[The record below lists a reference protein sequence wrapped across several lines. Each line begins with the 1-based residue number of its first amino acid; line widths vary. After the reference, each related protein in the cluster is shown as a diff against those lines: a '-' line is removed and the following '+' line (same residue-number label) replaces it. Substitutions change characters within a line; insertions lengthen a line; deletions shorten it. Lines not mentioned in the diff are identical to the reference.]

1 MPRPKTREV
10 TLHRLPNVAP
20 THEGMFDALTEAVGA
35 GRLDGIGADPQPIT
49 VAGSPALWLDGQ
61 FSAQKADWCAD
72 ATRTTGLD
80 ISYGNT
86 HSAGL
91 LLIAVD
97 GTVYAIGYGGG
108 HRLIP
113 DELTD
118 PRFGLR
124 FAIRRLDP
132 GQIQDFVRRMPGS
145 RGRTDATSMAAG
157 LPVWTLGVEQHADIT
172 CRIGG
177 QLNGMQLTFSSRDNR
192 AVRAEGSA
200 GLRMR
205 LGVEPDD
212 LVSDIREIARICEH
226 EQPHP
231 ALGFVEHIQ
240 PTCDR
245 ETLAELDA
253 ALDERLGSECAA
265 DELVPVVPTSALD
278 DFRQTRTF
286 AIKIGT
292 VWSPLVYSLEA
303 AHFLQRSRVQLAG
316 RRVAALRNGQVRM
329 FSDEVG
335 RESLGSVSALKW
347 LEATVSVGSRR
358 FFLLDGH
365 WYEIGADYARATQ
378 AEIARFF
385 GNGTPSLDLPAWELT
400 KGWKER
406 DYNEFV
412 PGVRPGYVCLDRQ
425 GVRDPLGAGS
435 IVEICD
441 LLGPHNELI
450 HVKRASGSSPL
461 SHLFAQGLVSAQS
474 LLFSADAR
482 ERFAAKV
489 KHLGKGRAIRSDFIP
504 AKVVFAILLKKG
516 DQLTPSTLFP
526 FSQVTLAHTSR
537 MLQSHQINVEVIGI
551 ESGT

>member
-1 MPRPKTREV
+1 MTAWPGRPGQA
-10 TLHRLPNVAP
+10 LHVAAPQASVAP
-20 THEGMFDALTEAVGA
+20 QYLQTPIALLSHGPAAKAITRKPEPDA
-35 GRLDGIGADPQPIT
+35 
-49 VAGSPALWLDGQ
+49 
-61 FSAQKADWCAD
+61 
-72 ATRTTGLD
+72 
-80 ISYGNT
+80 
-86 HSAGL
+86 
-91 LLIAVD
+91 
-97 GTVYAIGYGGG
+97 
-108 HRLIP
+108 
-113 DELTD
+113 
-118 PRFGLR
+118 
-124 FAIRRLDP
+124 
-132 GQIQDFVRRMPGS
+132 
-145 RGRTDATSMAAG
+145 RG
-157 LPVWTLGVEQHADIT
+157 ADIT
-172 CRIGG
+172 CRLGG
-177 QLNGMQLTFSSRDNR
+177 RLQDMQLTFSSRDDR
-192 AVRAEGSA
+192 AVRAEGSS

-226 EQPHP
+226 EEPHP
-231 ALGFVEHIQ
+231 ALEFVEHIQ

-253 ALDERLGSECAA
+253 ALDARLGSECAA

-278 DFRQTRTF
+278 DFRQARTF

-303 AHFLQRSRVQLAG
+303 AYFLQRSRVQLAG

-347 LEATVSVGSRR
+347 LEATVSLGSRR

-365 WYEIGADYARATQ
+365 WYEIGADYARATR

-385 GNGTPSLDLPAWELT
+385 GNGQASLDLPAWELT

-406 DYNEFV
+406 DYNEYV

-425 GVRDPLGAGS
+425 GVRNPLGTGS
-435 IVEICD
+435 TVEICD
-441 LLGPHNELI
+441 LLGPDNELI

-474 LLFSADAR
+474 LLFSPDTR
-482 ERFAAKV
+482 ERFAATV
-489 KHLGKGRAIRSDFIP
+489 NLGKGRTIRPDFIP

-516 DQLTPSTLFP
+516 DQVTASTLFP

-537 MLQSHQINVEVIGI
+537 MLQSHQIDVEVIGI
-551 ESGT
+551 ESAT